1 MKHERALAIVAFAI
15 VCIVWGTT
23 YLGIRI
29 AIETIPPVLMTG
41 IRYSAAGLIMLTIAL
56 VRGERIPRDR
66 RTLGNLA
73 LVGVLMAGIGNLSVV
88 IAEQWVPS
96 GIAAL
101 FVATAPF
108 WANVL
113 EWMRGN
119 AQDIDRRSLIGMT
132 VGFVGV
138 AMLVTPGAS
147 VGGHFDAKFL
157 IGALSIQIGCI
168 GWQYGTMRSK
178 YFVRNVPLFT
188 ASAVEMLI
196 GGIVLDIVGVAIG
209 EAPRLAFTPRTL
221 GALAYLVLFGSV
233 ITFSAYIYAAAH
245 ISTPKLALYSYVNPV
260 VAVILGWLILRE
272 QLTPVSIAA
281 MIVILGG
288 VALVQSAKMKRRAL
302 PTSPGITAQKTA
314 A

>member
-1 MKHERALAIVAFAI
+1 MKHERALATIAFAI

-66 RTLGNLA
+66 ATLGNLA
-73 LVGVLMAGIGNLSVV
+73 LVGLLMAGVGNLSVV

-108 WANVL
+108 WANLL

-119 AQDIDRRSLIGMT
+119 TQDIDRRSGVGML

-138 AMLVTPGAS
+138 AMLVMPGATA
-147 VGGHFDAKFL
+147 GGHYDAKFL
-157 IGALSIQIGCI
+157 LGALSIQIGCI

-196 GGIVLDIVGVAIG
+196 GGVVLDIVGVAIG
-209 EAPRLAFTPRTL
+209 EAPRLAFTPCTL
-221 GALAYLVLFGSV
+221 GALAYLVLLGSV
-233 ITFSAYIYAAAH
+233 LAFS
-245 ISTPKLALYSYVNPV
+245 
-260 VAVILGWLILRE
+260 
-272 QLTPVSIAA
+272 
-281 MIVILGG
+281 
-288 VALVQSAKMKRRAL
+288 
-302 PTSPGITAQKTA
+302 
-314 A
+314 

>member
-1 MKHERALAIVAFAI
+1 MKRDRVLAYAAFAV

-29 AIETIPPVLMTG
+29 AIETIPPLLMTG
-41 IRYSAAGLIMLTIAL
+41 IRYTAAGLIMLTIAL

-66 RTLGNLA
+66 RTLMNLA
-73 LVGVLMAGIGNLSVV
+73 IVGILMAGVGNLSVV

-108 WANVL
+108 WAALL

-119 AQDIDRRSLIGMT
+119 AQEIDRRSALGMF
-132 VGFVGV
+132 VGFLGV
-138 AMLVTPGAS
+138 ALLVTPGAT
-147 VGGHFDAKFL
+147 GGGSYNKLFL
-157 IGALSIQIGCI
+157 LGALSIQIGCI

-178 YFVRNVPLFT
+178 YFVRDTPLIT
-188 ASAVEMLI
+188 AAALEMLI
-196 GGIVLDIVGVAIG
+196 GGIVLDVVAVAIG
-209 EAPRLAFTPRTL
+209 ELPRLAFTPRTL
-221 GALAYLVLFGSV
+221 GALAYLTIFGSV
-233 ITFSAYIYAAAH
+233 IAFSSYIYAAAH

-260 VAVILGWLILRE
+260 VAVILGWVVLKE
-272 QLTPVSIAA
+272 QLTPVSITA
-281 MIVILGG
+281 MVVILAG
-288 VALVQSAKMKRRAL
+288 VALVQSAKRKRRGL
-302 PTSPGITAQKTA
+302 PTAAGITATKA